1 MPTGYLRGLIMKK
14 RISIILSI
22 ILIAY
27 TVFLPCT
34 VKADV
39 SSSKTYDSYKRGVQ
53 GLKDALEVD
62 MDRTMAWTLDQMFT
76 VLQGIGFYVNP
87 TNFDQKWNLCKEF
100 IKSTGL
106 FGVSS
111 GASDQEVLNGINNS
125 FYNSTVITDSEINFN
140 QYGTD
145 LKTLADYYAT
155 QCGYY
160 YAYSFAYSDNAGW
173 FATLN
178 QYNEYIRNAGAL
190 NFGLKAG
197 QYCVGVYPNNVSSN
211 FAFVGAYNPVGG
223 LYPSIVQ
230 NISFVDR
237 ESGVTIKDLSG
248 FQVNNSGT
256 LYSYTPGSN
265 GMTSFRLGLSPGMS
279 FLGSNGTYLL
289 TQTSQK
295 FKVYNSVQDILY
307 DDLGQSPYYTDNSY
321 SNNSGVINSGT
332 YRPVT
337 YGDITNYI
345 NSFNTEN
352 GSYPSPNEINIYIN
366 NYVPDNP
373 SNPDNPSGGGDSGSG
388 SGSFVNNNQP
398 VFNNNPSINVNL
410 GGGSSGTV
418 SGNGIG
424 GIFDFLGTIGSLIGD
439 LISGIGQALVGIL
452 EGITSA
458 VQVVVEGIPN
468 VLEPLLSFVF
478 GGLPEEIKALMTLG
492 ISAVLLIAVV
502 KAIRK

>member
-1 MPTGYLRGLIMKK
+1 MKK

-27 TVFLPCT
+27 TVFLPCS
-34 VKADV
+34 VKADTNYP
-39 SSSKTYDSYKRGVQ
+39 KTFDSYKRGVQ
-53 GLKDALEVD
+53 GLKDALDVD
-62 MDRTMAWTLDQMFT
+62 MDRTTAWTLDQMFT

-87 TNFDQKWNLCKEF
+87 TNFDQKWNLIKEF
-100 IKSTGL
+100 IKNTGL

-111 GASDQEVLNGINNS
+111 DASDQEVLNGINSS
-125 FYNSTVITDSEINFN
+125 FYDSTVITDSEINFN

-145 LKTLADYYAT
+145 LKTLADYYAS

-160 YAYSFAYSDNAGW
+160 YAYSFAYSDNVGW
-173 FATLN
+173 FSTVN
-178 QYNEYIRNAGAL
+178 QYNEYIRNAAAI
-190 NFGLKAG
+190 NFGFKGG
-197 QYCVGVYPNNVSSN
+197 QYCIGVYPNNVSSN
-211 FAFVGAYNPVGG
+211 FAFVGAYNNVGG
-223 LYPSIVQ
+223 LYPNVVQ
-230 NISFVDR
+230 GISFVDR
-237 ESGVTIKDLSG
+237 DTGVTIKDLSG
-248 FQVNNSGT
+248 FQVNQQGT
-256 LYSYTPGSN
+256 LYGYTPGSN
-265 GMTSFRLGLSPGMS
+265 GVTGIKMSLSPSSS
-279 FLGSNGTYLL
+279 FGTSQGTYLF
-289 TQTSQK
+289 TGSSQK

-332 YRPVT
+332 YKPVT

-410 GGGSSGTV
+410 GGGSGGTV

-424 GIFDFLGTIGSLIGD
+424 GIFDFLGTIGSLLGD
-439 LISGIGQALVGIL
+439 LIKGIGEALVGIL

-468 VLEPLLSFVF
+468 VLAPLIGFVF
-478 GGLPEEIKALMTLG
+478 EGLPEEITALMTLG
-492 ISAVLLIAVV
+492 ITAVLLIAIV